1 MGSVEQPEAPR
12 IPPALARFLR
22 HRLATAGA
30 LLTIL
35 LIVSAV
41 FAQHVAPRDPL
52 FIDINKRFARPLHDG
67 FLLGSDELGRD
78 LLSRLVH
85 AGRISLTVGFA
96 AMIVSVTAGTLVGTL
111 AAHASG
117 VLDTLLMRFTDVFLS
132 FPSIFLLLAL
142 AAFIPPSVMSLAL
155 IIGLTAWMEPARLV
169 HGVTSSL
176 LSQEF
181 ILAARATGG
190 TQVRIA
196 WRHVIPNS
204 AGPIVVA
211 GTLNVANAILVES
224 YVSYLG
230 YGIQPPLA
238 TWGNMLN
245 NAQAYFNSAPGLAI
259 FPGLMIMLAVTSI
272 NFVGDGLRDAL
283 DPHGDM

>member
-1 MGSVEQPEAPR
+1 MGSAERPEAPR

-22 HRLATAGA
+22 HRLATGGA
-30 LLTIL
+30 LIAVL

-41 FAQHVAPRDPL
+41 FAQRVAPRDPL
-52 FIDINKRFARPLHDG
+52 FIDITKRFAPPLREG

-78 LLSRLVH
+78 LFSRLIH

-117 VLDTLLMRFTDVFLS
+117 VLDTLLMRLTDVFLS

-142 AAFIPPSVMSLAL
+142 AAFIPPSVVSLAL

-176 LSQEF
+176 LSQDF
-181 ILAARATGG
+181 ISAARATGG
-190 TQVRIA
+190 TQLRIA

-204 AGPIVVA
+204 TGPVVVA
-211 GTLNVANAILVES
+211 ATLNVANAILAES

-245 NAQAYFNSAPGLAI
+245 NAQSYFVSAPWLAI
-259 FPGLMIMLAVTSI
+259 FPGAMITLAVTSI
-272 NFVGDGLRDAL
+272 NFIGDGLRDAL
-283 DPHGDM
+283 DPRLKI